1 MIDKEDCT
9 FISRLQFDK
18 DKESSYTF
26 KNIFEIP

>member
-9 FISRLQFDK
+9 FVSGLQFRK
-18 DKESSYTF
+18 DKEPSYTF